1 MIVTGGA
8 EEDITVQIRKAK
20 YLSMSLSGLESK
32 GPLPQGK
39 LDDIQ
44 LVSNQ
49 VDSYTGRKL
58 GT

>member
-1 MIVTGGA
+1 VIVTGGA

-39 LDDIQ
+39 LDDI
-44 LVSNQ
+44 
-49 VDSYTGRKL
+49 
-58 GT
+58 